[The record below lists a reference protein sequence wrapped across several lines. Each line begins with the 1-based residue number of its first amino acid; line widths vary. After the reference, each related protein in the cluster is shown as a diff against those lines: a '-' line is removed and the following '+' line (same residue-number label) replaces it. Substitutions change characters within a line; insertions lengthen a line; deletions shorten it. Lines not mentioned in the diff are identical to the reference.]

1 MSTSKSI
8 LQESIRIVVPIAI
21 LAVGVGGFLAFGRKP
36 DIPQR
41 DKGDDGVAQVRT
53 AKAKQFDGKIV
64 FQEDGVAVPYRT
76 LKVPAEVAGRITDKS
91 PNAKSGRYVKKDET
105 LFKIDVTDY
114 RLEKKR
120 LLAQIAQ
127 TAQEIAAAKVDIAS
141 TRESLGIAKNQLDLR
156 NQDLDR
162 HRRAFKEGSIT
173 RAQVEESQLQM
184 LNAKNAWQTLKNQLA
199 TQTQK
204 VKTLKA
210 MQKLTVVQIRK
221 ANVDVKRTIVK
232 APANGTVIS
241 DAVEKNDYVK
251 RGDILLY
258 INDSSRAEVKC
269 NLRVEVIYWLWMQSG
284 LYAPGTSTDRPRR
297 LQVPQAPVDVI
308 FEFQGIEYIWNGVL
322 SRYEGAGLDE
332 KTRTVP
338 CRVLIKQ
345 PDKVKAQWKAKK
357 RKGSPPPPVA
367 PPTLF
372 SGMYV
377 KLRIPVAPPQPLIEI
392 PPAGLQPGGQV
403 WVVRDGKLQIL
414 KVDVARADSNRVLIR
429 ANGKAGL
436 QAGDRVVTSPLAGI
450 KNGMPAREV
459 NAQ

>member
-1 MSTSKSI
+1 MSTGKSI
-8 LQESIRIVVPIAI
+8 LRESIRIIIPIAI
-21 LAVGVGGFLAFGRKP
+21 LAVGIGGFLAFGRKP
-36 DIPQR
+36 EMPQR
-41 DKGDDGVAQVRT
+41 DDGDDGVADVRT
-53 AKAKQFDGKIV
+53 AVAKKFDGKIV

-76 LKVPAEVAGRITDKS
+76 LKVPAEVAGRITGKAAS
-91 PNAKSGRYVKKDET
+91 AKAGKYVKQNET
-105 LFKIDVTDY
+105 LFQIDVTDY

-120 LLAQIAQ
+120 LQAQLAQ

-141 TRESLGIAKNQLDLR
+141 TRESIGIAKSQLDLR
-156 NQDLDR
+156 NQDLTR
-162 HRRAFKEGSIT
+162 HRDALKEGSIT
-173 RAQVEESQLQM
+173 QAQAEESELQM

-204 VKTLKA
+204 VKTLEA
-210 MQKLTVVQIRK
+210 MRKLTIVQIRK
-221 ANVDVKRTIVK
+221 AAVDIKRTVVK
-232 APANGTVIS
+232 APSDGTVIS
-241 DAVEKNDYVK
+241 DAVEKNDFVK

-284 LYAPGTSTDRPRR
+284 LYTPGTSADRPRR

-308 FEFQGIEYIWNGVL
+308 FEFQGIEYIWHGVL

-338 CRVLIKQ
+338 CRVLIEK
-345 PDKVKAQWKAKK
+345 PGKVTAQWKAKE
-357 RKGSPPPPVA
+357 RKDDPPPPVA

-372 SGMYV
+372 SGMFV
-377 KLRIPVAPPQPLIEI
+377 KLRIPVAPPQPFIEI

-414 KVDVARADSNRVLIR
+414 KVDVARTDSTRVLIR
-429 ANGKAGL
+429 ANGKSGL
-436 QAGDRVVTSPLAGI
+436 QAGDKVVTSPLAGI